1 MRSSWSRLAMY
12 NWLTSVLC
20 VFPYLGSF
28 IRAETAIV
36 VETSQ
41 SYQNLPTD
49 LGTSEDNGEAKDGE
63 AAA

>member
-1 MRSSWSRLAMY
+1 MY

-36 VETSQ
+36 AETSQ